1 MRLRR
6 RQTDVC
12 SCVRPRTALRGPSG
26 DGHGQARRP
35 QPALR
40 ERLLRAAPLPRDPA
54 WFSRPGTAPHSLLS
68 LLGRHAR
75 PTAAQGDP
83 VLPGGCGVRGGPGRC
98 AARGGPDGGPSWSC
112 PQAVRTPSRSEAG
125 LQLLAA
131 YYKQLCLLDARFVT
145 PARSLGL
152 LFHW

>member
-1 MRLRR
+1 M
-6 RQTDVC
+6 D
-12 SCVRPRTALRGPSG
+12 
-26 DGHGQARRP
+26 GQAHRP

-40 ERLLRAAPLPRDPA
+40 ERLLRAAPPPPRDPA
-54 WFSRPGTAPHSLLS
+54 WFSRPGTAPQSLLS